1 MQDTYIHDL
10 LAQLGEHNLDR
21 VGVGGS
27 SPSQVI
33 KTAGALNAAFLS
45 FFIFDQCLKPSC
57 SKGLRE
63 LIVDK
68 IEASCLEIK

>member
-1 MQDTYIHDL
+1 MYQKRPSLHNDL

-33 KTAGALNAAFLS
+33 IGKKSRKNAILRP
-45 FFIFDQCLKPSC
+45 LKEPLPQSIW
-57 SKGLRE
+57 L
-63 LIVDK
+63 
-68 IEASCLEIK
+68 